1 MLFRRSPPRLQA
13 PRPRSGDVVQV
24 EGHSVRLA
32 VNARARRVSL
42 RLDAQRREVVATAPS
57 LHQLADALAFAEARA
72 SWIAQRM
79 AGLAAPVRFVPGVLI
94 EVGGRPV
101 RLERAAMRTRP
112 TLKPF
117 TELEPARL
125 IASGEG
131 EAFARAVQRAL
142 RTEALVRLQART
154 AYHCGVLGQPVPPV
168 ALQDA
173 RSRWGSC
180 RKAQP
185 GVPAAIV
192 DTVGAGGWFSPRP
205 RCWTMS
211 PPTNAPIWWKLTTGW
226 SFGPWFAGCIATRLR
241 RALGSRPMGR
251 GCTRSDDSG

>member
-112 TLKPF
+112 TLKPS

-185 GVPAAIV
+185 GVPAAIRYSWRLVLAPSEVLDYVAAHECAHLV
-192 DTVGAGGWFSPRP
+192 DANHGLEFWALVRRLHCDPSAASVWLKANGARLH
-205 RCWTMS
+205 
-211 PPTNAPIWWKLTTGW
+211 A
-226 SFGPWFAGCIATRLR
+226 FG
-241 RALGSRPMGR
+241 
-251 GCTRSDDSG
+251 